1 MSCYP
6 VMHRLTEIQNA
17 TVAALRRYG
26 VLPMAESVHG
36 SGSGITFQFADRDG
50 ALHIL
55 RQRGLFAQ
63 GPLGILHSKVLG
75 GVITEYRSYRKQR
88 PYSLHVVIGKTG
100 TVFADLDRFNPYQSL
115 RHLIM
120 HGVVAMAPHLL
131 LLALGR
137 RSLCPSD

>member
-1 MSCYP
+1 MR
-6 VMHRLTEIQNA
+6 RLTGMQNA
-17 TVAALRRYG
+17 TVVALRRYG
-26 VLPMAESVHG
+26 VLPVAESLRG
-36 SGSGITFQFADRDG
+36 SGSGITFQFADPDS

-55 RQRGLFAQ
+55 GQRGLFAQ

-100 TVFADLDRFNPYQSL
+100 KVFADLDRFNPYQNL
-115 RHLIM
+115 RQLIM
-120 HGVVAMAPHLL
+120 HGVLEVAPHLL